1 MFIVVDEGLK
11 NMDDLVCYM
20 EVDVLDVVVLKF
32 MFLGGFL
39 LVKRMVEKVLF
50 GGFRVVVSIVMEL
63 VVGW

>member
-20 EVDVLDVVVLKF
+20 EVGALDVVVFKF
-32 MFLGGFL
+32 MFLGGLL

-50 GGFRVVVSIVMEL
+50 GGLWVVVSIVMEL